1 MSLKLISAPA
11 VEPVSL
17 AEAKL
22 QCAIDSD
29 TTAFDSFLT
38 DICIPSAR
46 AAAEQECDCALIT
59 QTWERVIDAFPLAEI
74 ELGKAPV
81 QSIVSVRYLDTT
93 GAQQTLSSAAYLL
106 DADQP
111 SGWLLPAYGY
121 TWPAT
126 IDSANAVRVQ
136 FKAGYGDTASSVPPG
151 IKNWILLRIGTL
163 FRYREQFQTG
173 QMSEIPNA
181 FSDRLL
187 DPYRNW
193 AV

>member
-1 MSLKLISAPA
+1 MPLNPISAPA

-17 AEAKL
+17 AEAKVV
-22 QCAIDSD
+22 CAIDPD
-29 TTAFDSFLT
+29 VTAFDSYLT
-38 DICIPSAR
+38 DICIPAAR
-46 AAAEQECDCALIT
+46 DAAEQACDCSLIT
-59 QTWERVIDAFPLAEI
+59 RTWERVIDAFPLAEI

-81 QSIVSVRYLDTT
+81 QSIVSVRYLDAS
-93 GAQQTLSSAAYLL
+93 GVQQTLSSAAYLL

-151 IKNWILLRIGTL
+151 IKEWILLRVATR